1 MADALVAVV
10 LDHFV
15 SIVGR
20 YVGKRVELVM
30 GVEKDAENLKCN
42 LQAIHAV
49 LEDAERRQLS
59 DSNVRLWLEELKDVS
74 YDMLDVLDV
83 WSANAH
89 VLIKSDIPT
98 ENKVCFSFLFPCFAS
113 SSRQVT
119 QVGLRYEIAA
129 NIKKLNE
136 KLQDIAVR
144 KGLYNFKAIRGGVDE
159 EPERPKT
166 TSIIDSSEV
175 RGRDEDKENLVRK
188 LLHSS
193 TRSPD
198 GRNLNIVPVVGMGG
212 IGKTTLAQLAYN
224 HFMVKSHFDVRI
236 WVCVSDP
243 FDVVKV
249 ARAIIEQLTGQAST
263 LVELESLLQLILK
276 SIEDKKFLLVLD
288 DVWTDDY
295 QKWEQLKQ
303 TLKYGHVDSRVLVT
317 TRKEE
322 VAMMMGEP
330 INMIHLKKLSEE
342 DCWLLFS
349 QVAFL
354 GRNEEDRE
362 NLEQIGRTIAT
373 KCKGLPLAAKTLGS
387 FMRFKKTKQQ
397 WEDVLHS
404 EIWDLDEAK
413 RNLFSPL
420 LLSYYDLSPIAK
432 RCFTYC
438 AIFPKDELIDKDDL
452 IQQWMSQG
460 YFILKKNIEMEI
472 TGRECFDNLAMRSFF
487 QDFIKDE
494 DGNIV
499 KCKMHDIVHEFAQ
512 VLTRNEYS
520 ITEIKAVEGIRDITG
535 GNARHLTLML
545 SPNALIPVS
554 ILTRKKFH
562 TLMVFCTSSI
572 ATISPDHFFHLKS
585 LRTLNLSRCSIQ
597 HLPESIGELVH
608 LRYLNL
614 SHNPV
619 EELPITLGNM
629 CNLQTLKLECCLR
642 LKKLPESVGKLI
654 CLRHIYISGSLLLD
668 HLPTGI
674 CQLSSLRTMDVFI
687 VADYKR
693 YTRTACHLDN
703 LRYLK
708 RLQRIYINGLGNAPS
723 VLARLA
729 EFSLKKDLRELSL
742 DFRTDGD
749 ANMGRQENLLKI
761 IRPHPNLE
769 TLRIIDYCGGSTVSP
784 SWMMSLTNL
793 RRLVIKNC
801 HFCEVLPPL
810 GELPSLEF
818 LNILNLDKLKTI
830 GPEFL
835 EVKIDYTG
843 NALEASAVLFPKL
856 KEVKFRC
863 KEWWQWS
870 GIPGWK
876 VDSPAIIMPRLYSLK
891 FSGCK
896 SLEELPNFL
905 QKVPLQNLII
915 EDSVKLQRCCQKGA
929 GKEWHKICHI
939 PNIQMF

>member
-89 VLIKSDIPT
+89 ILIKSDIPT

-175 RGRDEDKENLVRK
+175 RGRDEDKENLV
-188 LLHSS
+188 
-193 TRSPD
+193 
-198 GRNLNIVPVVGMGG
+198 
-212 IGKTTLAQLAYN
+212 
-224 HFMVKSHFDVRI
+224 
-236 WVCVSDP
+236 
-243 FDVVKV
+243 

-276 SIEDKKFLLVLD
+276 SIQDKKFLLVLD

-420 LLSYYDLSPIAK
+420 LLK
-432 RCFTYC
+432 
-438 AIFPKDELIDKDDL
+438 
-452 IQQWMSQG
+452 
-460 YFILKKNIEMEI
+460 
-472 TGRECFDNLAMRSFF
+472 
-487 QDFIKDE
+487 
-494 DGNIV
+494 
-499 KCKMHDIVHEFAQ
+499 
-512 VLTRNEYS
+512 
-520 ITEIKAVEGIRDITG
+520 IKAVEGIQDITG

-597 HLPESIGELVH
+597 HLPDSIGELVH

-654 CLRHIYISGSLLLD
+654 CLRHLYISGSLLLD

-687 VADYKR
+687 VADYNR
-693 YTRTACHLDN
+693 YTRTACHLDD

-723 VLARLA
+723 VIAMLA

-749 ANMGRQENLLKI
+749 ANMVRQEYLLKI
-761 IRPHPNLE
+761 IGPHPNLE
-769 TLRIIDYCGGSTVSP
+769 TLRIIDYCGGITVSP

-835 EVKIDYTG
+835 EVKIDDTG
-843 NALEASAVLFPKL
+843 NAVEASAVLFPKL

-876 VDSPAIIMPRLYSLK
+876 VDSPVIIMPRLYSLK

-915 EDSVKLQRCCQKGA
+915 EDSVKLQRCCQKGT

-939 PNIQMF
+939 PNIQMFLPTSV